1 MRDEELA
8 LDVRD
13 ELFWDPRID
22 GRAIAVTAVAGVVT
36 LRGTVG
42 SFRQRQEAKRAAHR
56 IRGVLAVNDQLEVQI
71 MSDQRQED
79 ADLRGDVLDALT
91 LDVSVPTSVDAT
103 VKDGVVT
110 LTGPVDWQYQREEAE
125 FIAGNLPGVAGVD
138 NQIWLHTVRPGA
150 VDMEHEINKAL
161 TRNAWLDA
169 DAVHVSTSSGTVT
182 LSGRVRCWEEHD
194 AAIATAWAA
203 PGVEAVRDRLTVA
216 Y

>member
-1 MRDEELA
+1 MSDEELA

-22 GRAIAVTAVAGVVT
+22 GPAIAVTAVAGVVT

-42 SFRQRQEAKRAAHR
+42 SFRQRQEAKRAAGR

-71 MSDQRQED
+71 MTDQRQED

-125 FIAGNLPGVAGVD
+125 LIAGNLPGVAGVD
-138 NQIWLHTVRPGA
+138 NHIWLHTVRPSA
-150 VDMEHEINKAL
+150 ADMEHEINKAL
-161 TRNAWLDA
+161 TRNARLDA
-169 DAVHVSTSSGTVT
+169 DAIHVSTSDSRVT
-182 LSGRVRCWEEHD
+182 LSGRVHSWDEHD

-203 PGVEAVRDRLTVA
+203 PGVEAVHDRLTVA